1 MQPPLSLETLN
12 DVRSVANHG
21 GNTNFAIFLAT
32 GMVLRKAAIDRG
44 VRLATGRYGCRYRG
58 GHELNASGGVIAY
71 VLSSTHAIEFFQED
85 MCYLS
90 D

>member
-1 MQPPLSLETLN
+1 MAC
-12 DVRSVANHG
+12 DRSV
-21 GNTNFAIFLAT
+21 
-32 GMVLRKAAIDRG
+32 
-44 VRLATGRYGCRYRG
+44 RLSVWG

-71 VLSSTHAIEFFQED
+71 VLSSKHAIEFFQED

>member
-1 MQPPLSLETLN
+1 MY
-12 DVRSVANHG
+12 G
-21 GNTNFAIFLAT
+21 
-32 GMVLRKAAIDRG
+32 LRPVGTAVG
-44 VRLATGRYGCRYRG
+44 VG

-90 D
+90 E